1 MLTAATVTIAKMWNQ
16 PRCPKTAEQIEKMWD
31 ICTILCPIAQ
41 VFGHVQFRPNMMKKI
56 TIMGNKYRR
65 GFSVDI
71 IRRGHGERRLYC
83 VKRRNV
89 HCIYT

>member
-1 MLTAATVTIAKMWNQ
+1 
-16 PRCPKTAEQIEKMWD
+16 
-31 ICTILCPIAQ
+31 
-41 VFGHVQFRPNMMKKI
+41 MMRKI

-71 IRRGHGERRLYC
+71 SRRELGERRLYC

-89 HCIYT
+89 HYIYTQK

>member
-1 MLTAATVTIAKMWNQ
+1 MFTAATVTIAKMWNQ

-31 ICTILCPIAQ
+31 IYTIEHRIAQ
-41 VFGHVQFRPNMMKKI
+41 VFGRVLFRPNMMRKI

-71 IRRGHGERRLYC
+71 SRKGHGERILYC

-89 HCIYT
+89 HYVYT

>member
-1 MLTAATVTIAKMWNQ
+1 
-16 PRCPKTAEQIEKMWD
+16 MWD
-31 ICTILCPIAQ
+31 IYTIESRISQ
-41 VFGHVQFRPNMMKKI
+41 VFGRVQFRPTMMRKI

-71 IRRGHGERRLYC
+71 SRRELGERRLYC